1 MKITFELNPPKI
13 VKDERL
19 DLLIIEQ
26 EIQTLL
32 RRASL
37 LIEYV
42 DGIHLTDSVLGVPR
56 MSSITAARLLKDA
69 HNPLNVSCSIRT
81 RDRNFTA
88 ICQFVLDAILLG
100 VDGLLVLMGDEPS
113 AGPKSFGLKP
123 SDVLRML
130 RYERYDSAIDLNLTI
145 PSELKE
151 ISSIQRKIE
160 AKPKAFVS
168 QSIKSLSDLGHIV
181 DIIKPYGIK
190 IVACI
195 MAPSEKNKLSAEMI
209 GLDFKEYENYPVDFI
224 RQASK
229 IADEVLLT
237 SPNSFRT
244 GLDLLSKLKGK

>member
-1 MKITFELNPPKI
+1 
-13 VKDERL
+13 
-19 DLLIIEQ
+19 
-26 EIQTLL
+26 
-32 RRASL
+32 
-37 LIEYV
+37 
-42 DGIHLTDSVLGVPR
+42 
-56 MSSITAARLLKDA
+56 
-69 HNPLNVSCSIRT
+69 
-81 RDRNFTA
+81 
-88 ICQFVLDAILLG
+88 
-100 VDGLLVLMGDEPS
+100 MGDEPS

-181 DIIKPYGIK
+181 DIIKPYGIR